1 MTISSTLYEKLN
13 KSLSQ
18 HIVGHEEDILLL
30 LVALLSKGHVIVEGL
45 PGTGK
50 TLMIKLFAMSLGLG
64 FKRIQMSPDMLPTDI
79 IGAKILDPKTGEL
92 RLVLGPI
99 HTNVLL
105 VDEINRASPKTQSAL
120 LEAMQEGYV
129 NIEGE
134 EIKLPYP
141 FMVIATLNP
150 YEREGIFPLPLA
162 STDRFMFS
170 LEFPFL
176 SRDKEIEILRRD
188 HERGGEEPFLEP
200 VTSRDEVLSA
210 INEVKR
216 VRVEEPLIE
225 YIVDIIRATRQ
236 AKGVVLG
243 ASIRAGIHLLRATKA
258 LAAIRGRD
266 YVIPDDIKYLAPR
279 ILVHRLVFGEERS
292 RKEKERL
299 VKAVVE
305 SIKPPW

>member
-1 MTISSTLYEKLN
+1 MTMSNLLYEKLS

-30 LVALLSKGHVIVEGL
+30 LIALLSRGHVIVEGL

-170 LEFPFL
+170 LEFSFL

-188 HERGGEEPFLEP
+188 HERGGEEPVLEP
-200 VTSRDEVLSA
+200 VTNRDEVLSA
-210 INEVKR
+210 ISEVKGI
-216 VRVEEPLIE
+216 RVEEPLIE

-236 AKGVVLG
+236 ARGVVLG
-243 ASIRAGIHLLRATKA
+243 ASIRAGIHLLRAAKA
-258 LAAIRGRD
+258 LASVRGRD
-266 YVIPDDIKYLAPR
+266 YIIPDDIKYLAPK
-279 ILVHRLVFGEERS
+279 ILVHRLVFGEEQLR
-292 RKEKERL
+292 REKERL
-299 VKAVVE
+299 VRAIVE

>member
-1 MTISSTLYEKLN
+1 MTTSRRLYDKLVN
-13 KSLSQ
+13 RLQ
-18 HIVGHEEDILLL
+18 EFIIGHANDILLITI
-30 LVALLSKGHVIVEGL
+30 ALLSRGHVIIEGL

-50 TLMIKLFAMSLGLG
+50 TLMIKLFAASLGLD

-99 HTNVLL
+99 HTNIFL

-134 EIKLPYP
+134 EIRLPYP

-170 LEFPFL
+170 LAFRFPD
-176 SRDKEIEILRRD
+176 RDQELEILRRD
-188 HERGGEEPFLEP
+188 HMRGGEDPVIEPIVSEE
-200 VTSRDEVLSA
+200 EVLAA
-210 INEVKR
+210 IDEVKR

-225 YIVDIIRATRQ
+225 YIVDLIRATRT
-236 AKGVVLG
+236 AKGVTLG
-243 ASIRAGIHLLRATKA
+243 ASTRAGIHLLRASKA
-258 LAAIRGRD
+258 LAAVNGRN
-266 YVIPDDIKYLAPR
+266 YVIPDDIKHLAPKV
-279 ILVHRLVFGEERS
+279 LVHRLVFNEEYPRNT
-292 RKEKERL
+292 KEEL
-299 VKAVVE
+299 VRTIIE
-305 SIKPPW
+305 SVKPPW

>member
-1 MTISSTLYEKLN
+1 LTFTEKLYEKLRN
-13 KSLSQ
+13 SLSK
-18 HIVGHEEDILLL
+18 HIIGHDEDILLL
-30 LVALLSKGHVIVEGL
+30 LVALLSRGHVIVEGL

-64 FKRIQMSPDMLPTDI
+64 FRRIQMSPDMLPTDI

-99 HTNVLL
+99 HTNVFL

-170 LEFPFL
+170 LVFGFL
-176 SRDKEIEILRRD
+176 DREHELEILRRD
-188 HERGGEEPFLEP
+188 HERGGEEPVVEP
-200 VTSRDEVLSA
+200 VTSREEVLSA

-216 VRVEEPLIE
+216 IRVEENLME
-225 YIVDIIRATRQ
+225 YIVDVIRATRK
-236 AKGVVLG
+236 AKGVLLG
-243 ASIRAGIHLLRATKA
+243 ASIRAGIHLLRASKA
-258 LAAIRGRD
+258 LAAVHGRS
-266 YVIPDDIKYLAPR
+266 YVIPDDIKYLAPK
-279 ILVHRLVFGEERS
+279 ILVHRLLFSEDYPREAR
-292 RKEKERL
+292 EKI
-299 VKAVVE
+299 VKNIINNV
-305 SIKPPW
+305 KPPW

>member
-1 MTISSTLYEKLN
+1 MTVSEKLYEKLN
-13 KSLSQ
+13 SNLRN
-18 HIVGHEEDILLL
+18 HIIGHEEDILLL
-30 LVALLSKGHVIVEGL
+30 LVALLSRGHVIVEGL

-50 TLMIKLFAMSLGLG
+50 TLMIKLFAMSLGLN

-92 RLVLGPI
+92 RLILGPI
-99 HTNVLL
+99 HTNIFL

-170 LEFPFL
+170 LVFGFL
-176 SRDKEIEILRRD
+176 DRSRELEILRRD
-188 HERGGEEPFLEP
+188 HIRGGEDPVIEPI
-200 VTSRDEVLSA
+200 TSREEVLAA
-210 INEVKR
+210 INEVKHI
-216 VRVEEPLIE
+216 RVEESIME
-225 YIVDIIRATRQ
+225 YIVDLIRATRTT
-236 AKGVVLG
+236 KGIALG
-243 ASIRAGIHLLRATKA
+243 ASIRAGIHLLRASKA
-258 LAAIRGRD
+258 LAAINGRD
-266 YVIPDDIKYLAPR
+266 YVIPDDVKYLAPK
-279 ILVHRLVFGEERS
+279 ILVHRLVFNEEYS
-292 RKEKERL
+292 RDTREKL
-299 VKAVVE
+299 VKTIIE
-305 SIKPPW
+305 SVKPPW